1 MAYAEPTDSQSAAR
15 MTACGVARSL
25 KGGASGATE
34 GGLRVR
40 RRELQIVRSGGGAD
54 AERCGGGRSEG
65 ASVAASRRKAVEGER
80 VRRRGLRVLRSEA
93 GSADV
98 EPDVEL
104 WLGCGRGSGGCG
116 GEGRLRFGW
125 VAQSLVARSPV
136 ARSPVARR
144 PRWHEAWRVAGG
156 GGCLSPGCGSRRG
169 GFGGG
174 GGKAWAGPSAVG
186 RAGGGGWW
194 ACLVVGSAAGGGCG
208 CGAQKSRVSVKRRS
222 LGERAAMA

>member
-54 AERCGGGRSEG
+54 AELGCRRGCGGGRSEG

-104 WLGCGRGSGGCG
+104 WLGCGRECGGGCG
-116 GEGRLRFGW
+116 GEGRLRFG
-125 VAQSLVARSPV
+125 
-136 ARSPVARR
+136 
-144 PRWHEAWRVAGG
+144 
-156 GGCLSPGCGSRRG
+156 
-169 GFGGG
+169 
-174 GGKAWAGPSAVG
+174 
-186 RAGGGGWW
+186 
-194 ACLVVGSAAGGGCG
+194 
-208 CGAQKSRVSVKRRS
+208 
-222 LGERAAMA
+222 